1 MVKTQQNL
9 IKSQK
14 TTKFKKLLKLGKR
27 KNTQNLA
34 YEKPSKLAKCEHL
47 TSQKQQIMSKNKK
60 RIETAREKLRK
71 NYELLKKIKNHLYNI
86 ESKKE
91 LLKSEIIKE
100 YFDDLDKKI
109 IEFDE
114 YYNDDDDDDDDAFI
128 GIQNVQDLFKIL
140 IYKPTIVKSGYNN
153 NYIEYR
159 SEGDK
164 LLTIEKYLNLMK
176 PYLRELINDHKKK
189 GEWKIQ
195 LTAQIN
201 FISLRTGSDETRV
214 MHTRSAN
221 KEFMNGSDTDEIIKE
236 LFKSLLQRYQENLQE
251 KMKGSDF
258 AFDRVNYL
266 YYDLNKISISKGG
279 SYIDSPKWLKD
290 KKSTINP
297 KNNDYKCLQYA
308 VTLALNLDKINKNSQ
323 RISKI
328 KPSIEEY
335 NWKDI
340 DFPSTSKDW
349 KKFELNNEVALNIL
363 YVPHNT
369 KKIEIAYKSKHNL
382 TREKQIILVMIS
394 NGESWHYLVVKSLS
408 GLLTGI
414 TSNHK
419 EDFYCLNCFHSY
431 RMKNKLKAHKKIC
444 ENHDY
449 CRVEMSTKDIN
460 TIKYNHGEKSIKLP
474 FVVVYTDLECL
485 LEKMSTCYNNPEES
499 STTKINKHTPSGYS
513 ILTHCSFDKS
523 KSKLNYYRGE
533 DCMTK
538 FCKDFREHA
547 TKIINYEKKDMIPLT
562 KKEEENCNN
571 QKFCYIC
578 KKEFDKSD
586 KKHYKVRDHCHY
598 TGKYRGVAHNI
609 VI

>member
-1 MVKTQQNL
+1 MAKTQQKLRKSQKTQQNL

-14 TTKFKKLLKLGKR
+14 TQQNLIKPQQKSLKLGKR
-27 KNTQNLA
+27 KNTQNLT
-34 YEKPSKLAKCEHL
+34 YEKPSKLAKRENL
-47 TSQKQQIMSKNKK
+47 TLQKQQIMSKNKK
-60 RIETAREKLRK
+60 RIETAREKLK
-71 NYELLKKIKNHLYNI
+71 ELRHKLSKSALKIIKKHLYNI

-91 LLKSEIIKE
+91 LLESEIIKE
-100 YFDDLDKKI
+100 YFDELDKKI
-109 IEFDE
+109 LEFDE
-114 YYNDDDDDDDDAFI
+114 YYNDDDDDDDFI
-128 GIQNVQDLFKIL
+128 GIENVQDLFKIS
-140 IYKPTIVKSGYNN
+140 IYKRTIVKGGYNN

-159 SEGDK
+159 SEVDK
-164 LLTIEKYLNLMK
+164 LLTIEEYLNLIE
-176 PYLRELINDHKKK
+176 PYLRELIDHKNK

-195 LTAQIN
+195 LTAHIN
-201 FISLRTGSDETRV
+201 FISLRPGSDETRV
-214 MHTRSAN
+214 MHTRSVN
-221 KEFMNGSDTDEIIKE
+221 EEFMNGSDTDEIIKK
-236 LFKSLLQRYQENLQE
+236 LFRYRENLQE

-258 AFDRVNYL
+258 AFEGVNYL

-297 KNNDYKCLQYA
+297 KNNDYKCFQYA

-328 KPSIEEY
+328 KPFIEEY

-349 KKFELNNEVALNIL
+349 KKFELNNQVALNIL

-382 TREKQIILVMIS
+382 TREKQIILLMIS
-394 NGESWHYLVVKSLS
+394 NGENLHYLVVKSLS

-431 RMKNKLKAHKKIC
+431 RTKNKLEAHKKIC
-444 ENHDY
+444 ENRNY
-449 CRVEMSTKDIN
+449 CRVEMPTKDNN

-474 FVVVYTDLECL
+474 FVVYADLQCL

-513 ILTHCSFDKS
+513 IFTHCSFDKS
-523 KSKLNYYRGE
+523 KSKLNYYRSE

-538 FCKDFREHA
+538 FCKDLREHA
-547 TKIINYEKKDMIPLT
+547 TKIINYEKKDMILLT
-562 KKEEENCNN
+562 KKEEENYNN
-571 QKFCYIC
+571 QKVCYIC
-578 KKEFDKSD
+578 KK
-586 KKHYKVRDHCHY
+586 
-598 TGKYRGVAHNI
+598 
-609 VI
+609 